1 MGIKNSAR
9 DKRRRTHALLRSC
22 CWLHGLDGCWGGEWT
37 DPRKDLLSSHA
48 GVEILE
54 SNQWGRA
61 MKFKVDQE
69 LCIGCGACEET
80 CPEIFEL
87 YHDLSYVVLDKILIF
102 LIQLL
107 RPSF

>member
-1 MGIKNSAR
+1 
-9 DKRRRTHALLRSC
+9 
-22 CWLHGLDGCWGGEWT
+22 
-37 DPRKDLLSSHA
+37 
-48 GVEILE
+48 
-54 SNQWGRA
+54 